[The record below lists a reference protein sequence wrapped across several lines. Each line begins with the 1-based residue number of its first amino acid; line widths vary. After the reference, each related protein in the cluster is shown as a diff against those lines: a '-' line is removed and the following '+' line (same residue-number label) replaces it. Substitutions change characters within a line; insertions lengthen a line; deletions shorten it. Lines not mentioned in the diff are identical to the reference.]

1 MTEKSEFEKGWDAC
15 EALMVRM
22 VSKDIK
28 AGSIGEIAAFISGL
42 KHLEVKEGPFQRIVT
57 QVMVRQPTI
66 LQ

>member
-1 MTEKSEFEKGWDAC
+1 MKSDFERGWDAY
-15 EALMVRM
+15 EQLLVRM
-22 VSKDIK
+22 VEKDIK

-57 QVMVRQPTI
+57 KAMVRQPTI